1 MSDQTFDLLIMG
13 AGPGGYTAAI
23 RAARRGACV
32 ALLADAAPGG
42 TCLHL
47 GCIPTKTLLTCTE
60 LFAKVRRAA
69 EFGLDLPGQARLQ
82 LEGMSRRRRKV
93 VSGMASG
100 LEFLLRKNGVTV
112 IQGRAT
118 LAGNGP
124 VSVGGRTLGAPR
136 IILATGSRPAPS
148 PAGLPP
154 VDGERVLN
162 SNHALRLA
170 EPPNK
175 LLVVGGGYI
184 GCEFASVFRAVGSE
198 VTVLEAMDRLL
209 PGMDAELGEAL
220 AKSFRKAGIEVQTG
234 TKIAGFDACYDRV
247 LVAVGRVPATEG
259 LGCETAGVK
268 LAARGH
274 VEVNERMETSAP
286 GIYAIGD
293 LVGRGALAHVASAQA
308 RVAVENA
315 LGGRATMDYTAV
327 PAVVFTHPETASVGL
342 TEAEARAQGRPVRV
356 GRFPFAALGRAQAS
370 GETEGFV
377 KLVADAETH
386 RVVGGQVFGQ
396 GAGELIA
403 TITVAVTLG
412 ATAEQLAHAIY
423 AHPTFAEG
431 IGEAA
436 ESVFGSPVHIYR
448 PPR

>member
-1 MSDQTFDLLIMG
+1 MSEQAFDLIVIG

-23 RAARRGACV
+23 RAAQRGARV
-32 ALLADAAPGG
+32 ALMADAAPGG

-60 LFAKVRRAA
+60 LFAKVQRAA
-69 EFGLDLPGQARLQ
+69 EFGLDVPGETRLQ
-82 LEGMSRRRRKV
+82 LDGMSRRRRKV
-93 VSGMASG
+93 VSSMAKG

-112 IQGRAT
+112 IEGRAT
-118 LAGNGP
+118 LAGGTR
-124 VSVGGRTLGAPR
+124 VQVGEQTLEAR
-136 IILATGSRPAPS
+136 HIILATGSRPAPS

-170 EPPNK
+170 EPPKK

-184 GCEFASVFRAVGSE
+184 GCEFASVFRALGNE
-198 VTVLEAMDRLL
+198 VTVMEAMDRLL
-209 PGMDAELGEAL
+209 PGMDAELSEAL

-234 TKIAGFDACYDRV
+234 VKIEGFDASFDRV
-247 LVAVGRVPATEG
+247 LVAVGRVPETGG
-259 LGCETAGVK
+259 LGCEAAGAK
-268 LAARGH
+268 LSVRGH
-274 VEVNERMETSAP
+274 VEVNERMETTAP

-293 LVGRGALAHVASAQA
+293 IVGRLALAHVASAQA

-315 LGGRATMDYTAV
+315 LGGNATMDYAAV
-327 PAVVFTHPETASVGL
+327 PAVVFTHPEVASVGL
-342 TEAEARAQGRPVRV
+342 TEAEAQAQGRAVRI

-370 GETEGFV
+370 GEAEGFV
-377 KLVADAETH
+377 KLVADADTH
-386 RVVGGQVFGQ
+386 RLVGGQVFGH

-423 AHPTFAEG
+423 AHPTFAEA

-448 PPR
+448 PAR